1 MYPALYIAAVIK
13 KTESEETVNRIR
25 NTIYE
30 LHYLDDMAS
39 KDQWM
44 QRLHP
49 LSKLLVTFF
58 YILTV
63 ISFDKYDGIGLFGM
77 GFYLL
82 FMYTLSG
89 ISIKRTVG
97 KLKVVFFLT
106 AAVGI
111 ANPFFDHR
119 IILQMG
125 AFAVTGGGVSMITL
139 MLKGIYAILASY
151 LFIATTSMDQI
162 CYGLQCLR
170 VPKSFLTMLL
180 LMERYIIVLL
190 KEAERI
196 TLAYEMRAPKQKGI
210 HWKAWGSLA
219 GQMLLRSVDRA
230 QVVYESMLLRGYDGT
245 FRIKYSTKGR
255 ASDICYTFFWVLC
268 FWLYRQIPLFWIIG
282 RFAGF

>member
-1 MYPALYIAAVIK
+1 MYSALCIAAVTK

-25 NTIYE
+25 NTIDE

-77 GFYLL
+77 GFYPL

-89 ISIKRTVG
+89 ISIRRTVG

-119 IILQMG
+119 MLLQIG
-125 AFAVTGGGVSMITL
+125 TFAVTGGIVSMITL

-151 LFIATTSMDQI
+151 LFVATTSMEQI
-162 CYGLQCLR
+162 CYGFQCLH
-170 VPKSFLTMLL
+170 VPKSFLTILL
-180 LMERYIIVLL
+180 LMERYMIVLL
-190 KEAERI
+190 KEAEKI

-230 QVVYESMLLRGYDGT
+230 QVVYESMLLRGYNGT
-245 FRIKYSTKGR
+245 FQIKYNTKGR
-255 ASDICYTFFWVLC
+255 MSGICYTLVWGVC
-268 FWLYRQIPLFWIIG
+268 FLLYRQIPLFWIIG